1 MIYPLSA
8 MLRGYFCVNMNVR
21 RGGYHPPANF
31 VKTKLEN
38 IPFGVKILPIL
49 TGRIISAPTTK
60 IRVIIADKKPPP
72 GIPAAVLLF
81 RNYSSLKPLGFW
93 LCQRQESRH
102 MSARDFSAF
111 QPSSSAD
118 LPGSA

>member
-1 MIYPLSA
+1 MIYPLSV

-60 IRVIIADKKPPP
+60 IRVIIADKN
-72 GIPAAVLLF
+72 
-81 RNYSSLKPLGFW
+81 R
-93 LCQRQESRH
+93 R
-102 MSARDFSAF
+102 RDIRRRFCYLEIT
-111 QPSSSAD
+111 PR
-118 LPGSA
+118 

>member
-1 MIYPLSA
+1 MIYPLSRPA
-8 MLRGYFCVNMNVR
+8 QGDFVCEFAINCNLLDKTFPQGKVNKNRR
-21 RGGYHPPANF
+21 RG
-31 VKTKLEN
+31 
-38 IPFGVKILPIL
+38 
-49 TGRIISAPTTK
+49 IS
-60 IRVIIADKKPPP
+60 
-72 GIPAAVLLF
+72 AAVLLF
-81 RNYSSLKPLGFW
+81 HYSSLKPLGFW